1 MSNPI
6 FYADTS
12 IIRKFAECRKFEE
25 LGLNVIDELKLS
37 SGSEAAAI
45 YEIYNA
51 VIEGRVIPCIL
62 PQVYEELAFESK
74 KFKGTYKYPVCMQ
87 IIKEFCC
94 IPVPIVEKQNDY
106 YKLVADLYKEYK
118 DNKLFYSSKDNKDC
132 RIMAEVVASGLC
144 NIVMLKNMDIEHFL
158 TLEEQINRNASNIV
172 LDAVKQLNGG
182 KIVTTNIDDFL
193 RPKIQR
199 KGKKQQDAKT
209 VINEINKK
217 FTQKELVPY
226 IASEYIETSEFKEA
240 IKDKE
245 EKVVTNEDV
254 KEETIN
260 ILKLETNDIVKN
272 CGSEQSDD
280 GM

>member
-1 MSNPI
+1 MKMVDN
-6 FYADTS
+6 D
-12 IIRKFAECRKFEE
+12 
-25 LGLNVIDELKLS
+25 KL
-37 SGSEAAAI
+37 EA
-45 YEIYNA
+45 
-51 VIEGRVIPCIL
+51 
-62 PQVYEELAFESK
+62 
-74 KFKGTYKYPVCMQ
+74 
-87 IIKEFCC
+87 IKIKARENH
-94 IPVPIVEKQNDY
+94 VPILQDASLEFI
-106 YKLVADLYKEYK
+106 E
-118 DNKLFYSSKDNKDC
+118 
-132 RIMAEVVASGLC
+132 IM
-144 NIVMLKNMDIEHFL
+144 L
-158 TLEEQINRNASNIV
+158 TLATPKSILEVGTSVGYSALCFSRHLE
-172 LDAVKQLNGG
+172 DGG

-260 ILKLETNDIVKN
+260 ILK
-272 CGSEQSDD
+272 
-280 GM
+280 